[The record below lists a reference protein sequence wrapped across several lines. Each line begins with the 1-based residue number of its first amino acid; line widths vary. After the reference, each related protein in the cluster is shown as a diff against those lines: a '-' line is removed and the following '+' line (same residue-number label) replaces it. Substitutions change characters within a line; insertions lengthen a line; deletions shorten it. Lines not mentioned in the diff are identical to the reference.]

1 MIARAP
7 IRRFHRYRSYDY
19 SRGAAMFLTFHL
31 EPRIPV
37 FGKVVDARRG
47 RSKVGKEV
55 GA

>member
-7 IRRFHRYRSYDY
+7 ICRFHRHRGYDY

-37 FGKVVDARRG
+37 FCKVVDGRMG

>member
-7 IRRFHRYRSYDY
+7 IRRFHRHRGCDY

-31 EPRIPV
+31 EPCIPM
-37 FGKVVDARRG
+37 FGKVVDARTG